1 MSAIKAFELARLRV
15 LREEFY
21 QRSQQNKHYK
31 RVKERAYDISARHAV
46 HTQPTG
52 SQRPLNF

>member
-1 MSAIKAFELARLRV
+1 VSAIKAFELARLRV

-21 QRSQQNKHYK
+21 QRSLNSHHHK
-31 RVKERAYDISARHAV
+31 RAKERAYEIAARQAV
-46 HTQPTG
+46 ATLPTG